1 MSETEPDPVSY
12 LMIESGWKVLGSD
25 GAEVG
30 HVTEVRADES
40 KDIFDG
46 LMVKAGMLGAARY
59 VPAERVARIFE
70 GRIELDLTSA
80 ELEALEE

>member
-1 MSETEPDPVSY
+1 MTDPVSY
-12 LMIESGWKVLGSD
+12 LMIEPGWAVVGSD
-25 GAEVG
+25 GKEIGSVSQ
-30 HVTEVRADES
+30 VRADES

-70 GRIELDLTSA
+70 GRIELDVTGD
-80 ELEALEE
+80 ALQQPVE